1 MHISC
6 TSLTALFTFA
16 AASSFGQ
23 WAGYDNLAQEERAL
37 RDIFVE
43 NIGGKD
49 RIFVFNWHPTFAGLR
64 VYEKVYGERLVNWL
78 TSVIAGKT
86 IVPTKKNLRQTIKGL
101 FASS

>member
-1 MHISC
+1 MI
-6 TSLTALFTFA
+6 
-16 AASSFGQ
+16 
-23 WAGYDNLAQEERAL
+23 
-37 RDIFVE
+37 IFLPSGVST
-43 NIGGKD
+43 
-49 RIFVFNWHPTFAGLR
+49 PPGLR